1 MLKPMYER
9 QLMGDFT
16 PPGELGKNTLD
27 TKLWSKLLISSTPY
41 GHCMD
46 ASGNYIVRPT
56 SARWGHGGAI
66 LCLGR
71 ARSDL
76 RNGACTC

>member
-1 MLKPMYER
+1 MYER

-27 TKLWSKLLISSTPY
+27 TQLWSKLLISSTPY

-56 SARWGHGGAI
+56 SAR
-66 LCLGR
+66 
-71 ARSDL
+71 
-76 RNGACTC
+76 